1 MHGSSGTSKWKW
13 LVPVIFL
20 ALFALA
26 LVRGAMINALGYLG
40 FLVGGALYAS
50 GRIERSRGLAYLAL
64 GFFLVGAVLLVI
76 ALGRG
81 FFW

>member
-1 MHGSSGTSKWKW
+1 MHGSSATSKWKW
-13 LVPVIFL
+13 LVPALFL

-40 FLVGGALYAS
+40 FVVGGALYAS
-50 GRIERSRGLAYLAL
+50 GGIERSRALAYLAL
-64 GFFLVGAVLLVI
+64 RCFLVGGLPLVV
-76 ALGRG
+76 ALGGG